1 MRPVAISYLRA
12 PADPGRAAQRAHRRL
27 TKAAPPSGTGAR
39 FAAAGALLAV
49 IVLGVLAYVFATS
62 KASLRADSAALA
74 RIGMPLGGGSVQSV
88 SVVEGPHSARVPAK
102 LRGRQVW
109 PTRAVPAGQR
119 LEVDVVLKRPGWIA
133 WLAGDT
139 ERLRLAVTAPT
150 ATLRT
155 HYLTLR
161 AGRPL
166 ELSFRR
172 PVRTIAYGVPGHLTQ
187 RTLATPQATFTVP
200 HSGIAGS
207 LSVSAAVRTWES
219 AKTTQVSWFPA
230 GGGATAV
237 ASPAPGS
244 RLEAHTPITLT
255 FSKPIAKALGTTLPP
270 LTPAGSGSWH
280 QTGSHTITFQP
291 AGYGYGLGAHVGLAL
306 PSGVRLL
313 GGQSGAGATSGNW
326 SVPPGSTLRLQ
337 QLLSL
342 LGYLPFHVDYAG
354 RAGVATNPAAQ
365 EAAAVAP
372 PAAVLRWRYPNVP
385 AGLTAMWAPGTAGT
399 MTRGALMA
407 FQSTN
412 GLTADGVAGPAV
424 WKALITA
431 VDSGKGVSTAGYTY
445 VMVDKGTSPE
455 SLRLWHNGRIA
466 VTASVNTGIPQ
477 APTASGTYPVFEH
490 LPLTTMS
497 GTNPDGSH
505 YNDPGIPWTSYFNG
519 GDALHGFTRA
529 SYGSP
534 QSLGCVEMTFSDA
547 ARVYRYTP
555 IGTLVN
561 VS

>member
-1 MRPVAISYLRA
+1 MAISYLRS
-12 PADPGRAAQRAHRRL
+12 PADPGRGAQRAHRRL
-27 TKAAPPSGTGAR
+27 TKAAPPGGTGAR
-39 FAAAGALLAV
+39 FAAVGALLAV

-62 KASLRADSAALA
+62 NASLSADPAALA
-74 RIGMPLGGGSVQSV
+74 RVGMPLGGATIQSV
-88 SVVEGPHSARVPAK
+88 SVVAGPHSARVPVE

-119 LEVDVVLKRPGWIA
+119 LEVDVVLRRPGWIA

-139 ERLRLAVTAPT
+139 QRLRLAVTAPT
-150 ATLRT
+150 AGLRSR
-155 HYLTLR
+155 YLTLR
-161 AGRPL
+161 PGRPL
-166 ELSFRR
+166 ELSFLR
-172 PVRTIAYGVPGHLTQ
+172 PVRTIAYGQPGHMTQ
-187 RTLATPQATFTVP
+187 RTLATPQSTFTVP
-200 HSGIAGS
+200 HSGLAGTVY
-207 LSVSAAVRTWES
+207 VSAAIRTWER
-219 AKTTQVSWFPA
+219 ARTTQVSWFPA

-237 ASPAPGS
+237 ATPAPGS
-244 RLEAHTPITLT
+244 PLQSHTPITLT

-291 AGYGYGLGAHVGLAL
+291 SGYGYGLGSRVAVAL

-313 GGQSGAGATSGNW
+313 GGRSGAGATSGGW

-354 RAGVATNPAAQ
+354 GAGVPTNPAAQ
-365 EAAAVAP
+365 EAAAVTP

-385 AGLTAMWAPGTAGT
+385 AGLRAIWAPGQAGT

-407 FQSTN
+407 FEN
-412 GLTADGVAGPAV
+412 GDGLSADGVAGPDV

-455 SLRLWHNGRIA
+455 SLRLWHSGRIA
-466 VTASVNTGIPQ
+466 VTASVNTGIAQ

-490 LPLTTMS
+490 LPSTTMS

-505 YNDPGIPWTSYFNG
+505 YSDPGIPWVSYFNG

-534 QSLGCVEMTFSDA
+534 QSLGCVEMTYSDA
-547 ARVYRYTP
+547 ARVYPYTP

-561 VS
+561 VG